1 MAKTRDYIGRYDTR
15 RDEVRESWV
24 EVVILGVLLAAAIV
38 VFKDAWL
45 PAFDQ
50 MMTPYT
56 RPVAPQIEAVR

>member
-38 VFKDAWL
+38 VFQDAWL

-50 MMTPYT
+50 MQLPYA
-56 RPVAPQIEAVR
+56 RPQIDGK